1 MRREEGR
8 YEKGEGGGDVR
19 REREEGRC
27 EKGEGGGD
35 VRREREKRREPT
47 RTLGQMLC

>member
-19 REREEGRC
+19 REREE
-27 EKGEGGGD
+27 
-35 VRREREKRREPT
+35 RREPT